1 MNPQANVHLCWTGK
15 ALPRY
20 PSGVSEIGITN
31 MKDSSRSVRLQS
43 WSCDGSCKLLQN
55 TGAPVD
61 HFAKAVAK
69 AVLPRRL
76 SLTRHSSLG
85 NAVVKAALQRSLSL
99 RPSLFT
105 PLTSRNTVVMSICF
119 GIVRSRSRCRHK
131 RSRVRRST
139 WQTLGQ
145 GTQSNSM
152 SY

>member
-20 PSGVSEIGITN
+20 PSGVSEIGSTN

-61 HFAKAVAK
+61 HFGKAVAK

-76 SLTRHSSLG
+76 SLTRQSG

-99 RPSLFT
+99 RPSLFAH
-105 PLTSRNTVVMSICF
+105 PTSKNTVVMSICF
-119 GIVRSRSRCRHK
+119 GIVRSRSRSRHK